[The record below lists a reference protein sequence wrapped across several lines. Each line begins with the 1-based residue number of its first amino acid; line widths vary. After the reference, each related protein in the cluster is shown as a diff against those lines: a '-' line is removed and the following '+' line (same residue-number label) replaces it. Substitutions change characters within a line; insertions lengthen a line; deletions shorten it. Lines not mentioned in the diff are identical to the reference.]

1 MYGERIYHRVCVC
14 VHNKLVERSFLFFK
28 KRRLCVCGGF
38 VLDLLLLL
46 LPSQDKSSSVVLSFD
61 NFDFDGW
68 VFMDRP
74 FLFHWKEER
83 AAATDES
90 WLRDC
95 CHFRIGSFHS
105 SDTQRAPHVFSS
117 FFLDFISIPLHATHA
132 TLFLSLL
139 LSVSHIYKYQILW
152 KI

>member
-1 MYGERIYHRVCVC
+1 
-14 VHNKLVERSFLFFK
+14 
-28 KRRLCVCGGF
+28 
-38 VLDLLLLL
+38 
-46 LPSQDKSSSVVLSFD
+46 LSFD

-117 FFLDFISIPLHATHA
+117 FFLSRFHIDSFARHTRDTFFVPPSVCLSYMCISIKYFGRSSFVPKLKE
-132 TLFLSLL
+132 TL
-139 LSVSHIYKYQILW
+139 VSALFSSFNWCI
-152 KI
+152 